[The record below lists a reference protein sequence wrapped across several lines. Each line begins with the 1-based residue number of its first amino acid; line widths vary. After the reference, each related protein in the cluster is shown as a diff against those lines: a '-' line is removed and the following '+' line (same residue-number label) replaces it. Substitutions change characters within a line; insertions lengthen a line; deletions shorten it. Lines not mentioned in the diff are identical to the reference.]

1 MKPDPRI
8 FDDLSRV
15 AGGAMNVF
23 SAFRE
28 QILNDIKA
36 RVEEV
41 AARMDLVPR
50 EDFERLEAQVKELQK
65 INRVTDNS
73 NFCENAIKEGQ
84 LVPAQRTIVL
94 EILEAIH
101 TTPVSNFSE
110 GDKKVAKSPVV
121 AFKSFIGTIKQ
132 ADYSE
137 QANAQRANPAS
148 GELLSDY
155 PNADQESVKMDKEI
169 SEYRT
174 KNPTTTYEQA
184 AIAVS
189 KGAK

>member
-41 AARMDLVPR
+41 ASRMDLVPR

-65 INRVTDNS
+65 KVGG
-73 NFCENAIKEGQ
+73 APLAKK
-84 LVPAQRTIVL
+84 PAAKPT
-94 EILEAIH
+94 AA
-101 TTPVSNFSE
+101 
-110 GDKKVAKSPVV
+110 KKKSGKKK
-121 AFKSFIGTIKQ
+121 A
-132 ADYSE
+132 
-137 QANAQRANPAS
+137 
-148 GELLSDY
+148 
-155 PNADQESVKMDKEI
+155 
-169 SEYRT
+169 
-174 KNPTTTYEQA
+174 
-184 AIAVS
+184 
-189 KGAK
+189 